1 MRRRPN
7 RAERLRTTVELLPR
21 HTREAMLRGIATNY
35 IVVGA
40 YTDREGGVCP
50 MLAAHRNGGRT
61 SFASF
66 AEAWDDFTRARR
78 PRRATRREVRA
89 LRTYLEMS
97 LLAEDTRGESLA
109 ELAQGI
115 RSERRGTAE
124 RAAASEPQPPRL
136 RREIRIRRRRR
147 SEPQVGIFELTAAAS
162 EPQAAEEPE
171 TPMASRPPHR
181 AG

>member
-1 MRRRPN
+1 MHWPMRKRRN
-7 RAERLRTTVELLPR
+7 RAQRLRTTVELLPR

-40 YTDREGGVCP
+40 YTDRDGGVCP

-61 SFASF
+61 NFASF
-66 AEAWDDFTRARR
+66 AQAWDDFTRARR

-109 ELAQGI
+109 ELADGI
-115 RSERRGTAE
+115 RTHRRDRAE
-124 RAAASEPQPPRL
+124 RAAAGEPQPPPL
-136 RREIRIRRRRR
+136 TPEIRIRRRRR
-147 SEPQVGIFELTAAAS
+147 TG
-162 EPQAAEEPE
+162 AEVRLEDLARDEAPA
-171 TPMASRPPHR
+171 TPHR